1 MSIFTSSM
9 RMVGDLDSEFYDDER
24 QRDVW
29 NEAAAV
35 GLQLHIFGG
44 LIAAAV
50 LPWVAGPTG
59 AWIALG
65 IIVFGAVVNYATIG
79 YAKSKNVDLFAE
91 SRWFTARANVT
102 AALMLVAFVGIGV
115 TLAPDKYLPSRAGAD
130 TWAGLVVGGIVG
142 GGAVALMIR
151 RSRRRKQQF
160 ETEED

>member
-1 MSIFTSSM
+1 MSTFTTTM
-9 RMVGDLDSEFYDDER
+9 RFVGDLDNEFYDDER

-35 GLQLHIFGG
+35 GLQLHAFGG

-50 LPWVAGPTG
+50 LPWVAGATG

-65 IIVFGAVVNYATIG
+65 IIVFGAVVNYAIIG

-91 SRWFTARANVT
+91 SRWFTARGNVT
-102 AALMLVAFVGIGV
+102 AALMLVALVGIGV
-115 TLAPDKYLPSRAGAD
+115 TLAPEKYLPSRAGTD
-130 TWAGLVVGGIVG
+130 TWAGLVVGGVVG

-151 RSRRRKQQF
+151 RSRRRKEQF